1 MAICQCAVCSRYYDD
16 TRFVVCPYCN
26 AQGNAM
32 ADEMKTEAYGDAVR
46 SEEKTIGLYFQEQD
60 FDPVTGWLVCV
71 SGTVRGRSFELH
83 MNRNFIGRDRMMDI
97 AITDDP
103 RLCRQ
108 KHLSVTYDRRS
119 DHFYIK
125 NENGSVF
132 VNNSPVQKAMEL
144 KENDHLCTITEIK
157 LSSHIVANV
166 S

>member
-1 MAICQCAVCSRYYDD
+1 
-16 TRFVVCPYCN
+16 
-26 AQGNAM
+26 M

-119 DHFYIK
+119 DRFYIK

-132 VNNSPVQKAMEL
+132 VNDVPVQKAMEL
-144 KENDHLCTITEIK
+144 KENDTIHFGGGCYVFVPYCKQERGWQ
-157 LSSHIVANV
+157 ADENR
-166 S
+166 